1 MASGI
6 RVIVG
11 RNIKKKDPKPFLP
24 MIGSNLIREIISYIN
39 YPDFI
44 ELCIC
49 CKKLN
54 KFLTDKYVRFVVSPP
69 KSLYSNDNN
78 GIIPLLEKRIADQ
91 FFRDQIPFSVSV
103 LKHIRI
109 TCFHYVVHESRQ
121 FLFVHHGMTFNIKEI
136 SDFSFD
142 LYSIFSMELEKQ
154 IIAADGYK
162 NKVVL
167 AMANEAK
174 SFVLNYSSEILNLTP
189 SKIPIFTLEF
199 RKKEKNPI
207 SVNFLNKGKHIVIAF
222 RAAVYLLNDKMGIL
236 NIYDLEEFAR
246 VPVEEGQKKIYK
258 YNLHIPSKI
267 GKSFII
273 SNEHDIKIYRIGTRE
288 AILIKSK
295 WPLAQIATCT
305 ISNHPELLF
314 ADNRGYIFINNEK
327 HQLKGRCEGKFG
339 LLREFLIYCD
349 YTSYNKFHVYNLILN
364 KPVHEFLSPAYVI
377 PSIIGLCPYKIFY
390 IQSEILWMYSTITG
404 NNYSIDLP
412 FKQIFD
418 IKFINP
424 IFIVAGENDG
434 VFGIYMMDLY
444 KKAVPRS
451 NMQNMLTRIN
461 QFRG

>member
-6 RVIVG
+6 RVILG
-11 RNIKKKDPKPFLP
+11 RNMKKKDPKPFLP

-69 KSLYSNDNN
+69 KSLYSSENS
-78 GIIPLLEKRIADQ
+78 GIIPLLEKRITDQ

-103 LKHIRI
+103 LKHTRI
-109 TCFHYVVHESRQ
+109 ACFHYIMHESRQ
-121 FLFVHHGMTFNIKEI
+121 FLFVHHGGTFNIKEI

-142 LYSIFSMELEKQ
+142 LYSIFSMEFEKQ
-154 IIAADGYK
+154 IFVADGYK
-162 NKVVL
+162 NKAVL

-174 SFVLNYSSEILNLTP
+174 SLVLNYKSEILNLTP
-189 SKIPIFTLEF
+189 SKIPVFTLEY

-207 SVNFLNKGKHIVIAF
+207 FVNFLNKGKHIIIGF
-222 RAAVYLLNDKMGIL
+222 RATVYLLNDQMAIL

-246 VPVEEGQKKIYK
+246 VPVEEGQKKVYK
-258 YNLHIPSKI
+258 YDLHVPSKI

-273 SNEHDIKIYRIGTRE
+273 SNEHIIKIYRVGTSE
-288 AILIKSK
+288 EILIKSK
-295 WPLAQIATCT
+295 WPLVQIATCT
-305 ISNHPELLF
+305 INNHPELLF

-327 HQLKGRCEGKFG
+327 HQLKARCEGKFG

-349 YTSYNKFHVYNLILN
+349 YTAYNKIHVYNIILN
-364 KPVHEFLSPAYVI
+364 KPVFEFFLPAYAI

-390 IQSEILWMYSTITG
+390 FQNEILWMHSIITG
-404 NNYSIDLP
+404 NNYSLDLP
-412 FKQIFD
+412 FKQIFE

-424 IFIVAGENDG
+424 IFIVTGESDG
-434 VFGIYMMDLY
+434 VFGICMMDLY
-444 KKAVPRS
+444 KKAVPKS
-451 NMQNMLTRIN
+451 NMQNIITRIN